1 MYKSKLTLF
10 AGLILFLIFITS
22 LLVVISTQITR
33 SNLKENALAQS
44 LLNEHLLVSSISYR
58 LFKQLTDELIF
69 GNEANQAE
77 VRNKRAIIDQS
88 LAKIIVLKE
97 QQQKSLG
104 NKLAAGGID
113 KTLDLRELLDSII
126 TEYHAIFDEIE
137 NNGDSPEQR
146 QERTQY
152 LLEETIDNRFREAI
166 NSAITEQSNM
176 VASLNARIETLHQSI
191 FWYSILLALLAVPM
205 VILGSYWLLSTLYRP
220 LNSIRLGAEAITQEN
235 YQYRIPRGYDA
246 EFDSIAAAFNS
257 MAEELLKQRDQTFA
271 ANRDLEYQ
279 VSQRT
284 TELTEANELL
294 QHNDKTRRELFGDI
308 SHELRTPLSI
318 IRGEVQVTLRQK
330 NVDESDYKSTLGTV
344 LDQALSL
351 SRLVDDLLMIARAE
365 SGNMRIIPKAI
376 AVAEFIYATTRKLD
390 SMLEKNGVKLEINI
404 EKDLPMVAF
413 DPERISQV
421 IMIILD
427 NALQYAAHGSQ
438 IFITCKQE
446 FNLLTISIQDQ
457 GEGIDPEALPFV
469 FDRYFR
475 GSDTRTGRGAGL
487 GLAIAKAIMSA
498 HRGNIEVESIV
509 GEGSTFTLSLP
520 TEQYDKHINS

>member
-1 MYKSKLTLF
+1 MYKSKLTWF
-10 AGLILFLIFITS
+10 AGLILFLIVITS
-22 LLVVISTQITR
+22 VLVIISTQITR
-33 SNLKENALAQS
+33 SNLKQNTLAQS

-69 GNEANQAE
+69 GDEANQAE

-88 LAKIIVLKE
+88 LAKIILLKE
-97 QQQKSLG
+97 QQQQALG
-104 NKLAAGGID
+104 ETLALGSTED
-113 KTLDLRELLDSII
+113 TKVLSDLLNEII
-126 TEYHAIFDEIE
+126 TEFTSIINEAPGIQQQ
-137 NNGDSPEQR
+137 QR
-146 QERTQY
+146 AQH
-152 LLEETIDNRFREAI
+152 LLEVTIDNQFREAI
-166 NSAITEQSNM
+166 NTA
-176 VASLNARIETLHQSI
+176 VAQQNNLVVSLNARIETLHQSI
-191 FWYSILLALLAVPM
+191 FWYSILLALFAIPT
-205 VILGSYWLLSTLYRP
+205 VIMGTYWLLSILYQP
-220 LNSIRLGAEAITQEN
+220 LNSIRLGAEAIADEN

-246 EFDSIAAAFNS
+246 EFDSIAASFNT
-257 MAEELLKQRDQTFA
+257 MAEELLKQRDKTNA

-279 VSQRT
+279 VAQRT

-294 QHNDKTRRELFGDI
+294 QQNDKTRRELFGDI

-330 NVDESDYKSTLGTV
+330 SVSETDYKSTLTTV

-376 AVAEFIYATTRKLD
+376 FVPEFIRTTTHKFD
-390 SMLEKNGVKLEINI
+390 SMLEKNNI
-404 EKDLPMVAF
+404 AIDYDLTEDLPMVAL
-413 DPERISQV
+413 DPDRIEQA

-427 NALQYAAHGSQ
+427 NALQHTNRGCVIYIA
-438 IFITCKQE
+438 CKQE
-446 FNLLTISIQDQ
+446 MNILKITIRDE

-487 GLAIAKAIMSA
+487 GLAIAKAIMIA
-498 HRGNIEVESIV
+498 HRGNIEVSSKV

-520 TEQYDKHINS
+520 MEHYD